1 MKDKINGIRR
11 RLSLRQLRAVAA
23 VHEGGS
29 VSAAAQ
35 ALSVTPPAITQ
46 QMRQLTELLGMEVF
60 ERAPDGLRPTP
71 AGFELLAAVERIE
84 AVLGETIAAI
94 VELSGAEGGRVAVGI
109 ISTAKY
115 FAPRALAAYRREHPR
130 VDLSLLIGN
139 RKTILSALR
148 AFDLDLAITGRP
160 PEDFPVE
167 QAAIGPHPHVII
179 ASPAHPLARER
190 AIPLA
195 ALGRETF
202 LMREEGS
209 GSRDLAQR
217 LLAEAALTP
226 PIGFEIGSNET
237 IKQAVMAELGIA
249 VISAHTIAAEVADR
263 RLVILDVIG
272 LPIVRQWFVVKH
284 RDKRLLP
291 AARALWAH
299 LTVHGHAFLPEVV
312 PPERAAGD

>member
-1 MKDKINGIRR
+1 
-11 RLSLRQLRAVAA
+11 
-23 VHEGGS
+23 
-29 VSAAAQ
+29 
-35 ALSVTPPAITQ
+35 
-46 QMRQLTELLGMEVF
+46 MRQLTELLGMEVF

-179 ASPAHPLARER
+179 ASPAHPLAGER

-217 LLAEAALTP
+217 LLAEAALAP